1 MQCFCY
7 RCQEGLGSVFPEYL
21 LSCPCSSEALW
32 VPFTWKT
39 LRDPVFIMGLVIL
52 LLKMLRDL
60 RFGVFF
66 VPWSTHW
73 AHTPAS
79 LSEALV
85 FELKEK
91 ISSETLIEKIQNQR
105 SGVNGK
111 HLVILASQLIVSGP
125 DRAWLLLF
133 CLFRGDHVRVRPS
146 AFFSWGN
153 AARVLALLV
162 WGL

>member
-21 LSCPCSSEALW
+21 LNCPCSSEALW
-32 VPFTWKT
+32 APFTWKT

-66 VPWSTHW
+66 CSMEYSPSTH
-73 AHTPAS
+73 TCKS
-79 LSEALV
+79 QVLSEALV

-91 ISSETLIEKIQNQR
+91 ISSGTLIEKKTKSKVWNKWQT
-105 SGVNGK
+105 
-111 HLVILASQLIVSGP
+111 
-125 DRAWLLLF
+125 
-133 CLFRGDHVRVRPS
+133 PS
-146 AFFSWGN
+146 YIS
-153 AARVLALLV
+153 
-162 WGL
+162 